1 MKSVSRVIWLTS
13 NLPLSGH
20 PHANIDTTMKYYVG
34 RNAQKAAEAVWGTVA
49 GTGDIAGDTSKTEDK
64 PNNRQS
70 V

>member
-1 MKSVSRVIWLTS
+1 
-13 NLPLSGH
+13 
-20 PHANIDTTMKYYVG
+20 MKYYVG